1 MVVQAQFSGLH
12 NKLQVRPGY
21 IQTVTLSQNKS
32 EMGGGGGQL
41 APSKILTE
49 AVQPVSILHNVKVY
63 RQITEA
69 FG

>member
-21 IQTVTLSQNKS
+21 IQTVTLSQNKTVKW
-32 EMGGGGGQL
+32 GGGQL

-63 RQITEA
+63 QQITEA